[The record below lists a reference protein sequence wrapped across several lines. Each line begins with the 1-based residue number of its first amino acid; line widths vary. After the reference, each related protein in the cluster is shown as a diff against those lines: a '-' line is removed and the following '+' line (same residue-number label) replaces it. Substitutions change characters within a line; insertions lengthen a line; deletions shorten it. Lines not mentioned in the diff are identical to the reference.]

1 MSTFKAM
8 VVYEKGEKF
17 ERIIEEKNISDLPDN
32 EVLIRVKYS
41 SLNYKDA
48 LSATGHKGVT
58 KNYPHTPGIDAAG
71 IVENSKSDKFKKGD
85 EVIVIGYDLG
95 MNTPGGF
102 GQYISVPANWVV
114 KKPDNL
120 TLKQAMIFGTAGF
133 TAAMSVD
140 KLIKYGT
147 KKGGK
152 ILVTGA
158 TGGVGSIAVS
168 ILAKE
173 GFYTVAATGKLSEE
187 NFLKTLGAQEVVNRD
202 DIIDEKRPLLK
213 ETWDGV
219 VDTVGGTILSSAIKA
234 LKYGCS
240 ATSCGLAQS
249 PKLDLTVF
257 PFILRGVN
265 LLGIDS
271 VECSIDFKEYIW
283 NKIAKEWNIE
293 FPEGFYEEVSL
304 EGLNEKIDLILKGK
318 IKGRILVNLEK

>member
-8 VVYEKGEKF
+8 VVYEK
-17 ERIIEEKNISDLPDN
+17 EKNFEKVIENRTFSDLPNN

-58 KNYPHTPGIDAAG
+58 RNYPHTPGIDAAG
-71 IVENSKSDKFKKGD
+71 VVENSKSDKFKKGD
-85 EVIVIGYDLG
+85 EVIVTGYDLG

-102 GQYISVPANWVV
+102 AQYISVPSNWVV
-114 KKPDNL
+114 KKPTNL
-120 TLKQAMIFGTAGF
+120 TLKKAMIFGTAGF
-133 TAAMSVD
+133 TAALSVD
-140 KLIKYGT
+140 KLMKFGT
-147 KKGGK
+147 NKGGK

-158 TGGVGSIAVS
+158 TGGVGSIAIS

-187 NFLKTLGAQEVVNRD
+187 NFLKTLGAKEIINRD
-202 DIIDEKRPLLK
+202 DIIDEKKPLLK
-213 ETWDGV
+213 ERWDGI

-249 PKLDLTVF
+249 PKLDLTVY
-257 PFILRGVN
+257 PFILRSVN

-283 NKIAKEWNIE
+283 NKIANEWNIE
-293 FPEGFYEEVSL
+293 FPKEFYEEVSL
-304 EGLNEKIDLILKGK
+304 DSLNEKIDLILKGK
-318 IKGRILVNLEK
+318 IKGRILVNLDK